1 MIRKLLLS
9 GAIVIG
15 AAGCATTPPP
25 TLQPGD
31 VPAGF
36 EQKAPANAPLWPARD
51 WWTKFGDPQLA
62 ALMDQAQANNLDI
75 VQAAARLRQADA
87 RARQAGAALLPTLGA
102 GANVNTLFGQ
112 ANGVSQHETDY
123 SAGLQASYE
132 LDFWGKNRDLLDS
145 AHAAVRAS
153 RADRATVA
161 LTTTS
166 AVANT
171 YFQLLSLRERIGVAR
186 ANLKSSE
193 AILNVVQ
200 RRVTAGF
207 SANADLLA
215 QRAAMA
221 AQQALL
227 PALEQQELEARNA
240 LAILLG
246 RPPEGFSVTGDGL
259 GALLPPAVAPGL
271 PSALLT
277 RRPDIITAEANLVG
291 AHADLAAAR
300 TAFFPTISLTANGGI
315 AYPALA
321 AAIDTLPGIGL
332 AAGAGA
338 ALAQIIFDGGRT
350 QGKIDETKAREEEL
364 LAAYRAA
371 VIASFSDVENALG
384 SFAHLGD
391 QEAALREQVEQAQK
405 VLGAAQRKYIA
416 GSADFLVVTDAQRAL
431 YTARDQLSDIRRARL
446 AASVALF
453 KALGGGFA
461 SDAPERQ
468 PNGP

>member
-1 MIRKLLLS
+1 MRR
-9 GAIVIG
+9 
-15 AAGCATTPPP
+15 
-25 TLQPGD
+25 
-31 VPAGF
+31 F
-36 EQKAPANAPLWPARD
+36 WPARD
-51 WWTKFGDPQLA
+51 WWTNFGDPQLA

-102 GANVNTLFGQ
+102 TGTVNSLYGQ
-112 ANGVSQHETDY
+112 TSGVSQHETDY
-123 SAGLQASYE
+123 SAGLEASYE

-161 LTTTS
+161 LTATS

-171 YFQLLSLRERIGVAR
+171 YFQLLSLRERIAVAR
-186 ANLKSSE
+186 ANLKS
-193 AILNVVQ
+193 AQDILGVVQ

-207 SANADLLA
+207 SANADLLQ
-215 QRAAMA
+215 QRAALA
-221 AQQALL
+221 AQQAVL

-246 RPPEGFSVTGDGL
+246 RPPEGFTVTGDGL

-300 TAFFPTISLTANGGI
+300 AAFFPVISLTANGGI

-321 AAIDTLPGIGL
+321 AAIDTLPGCRPGR
-332 AAGAGA
+332 GAGA
-338 ALAQIIFDGGRT
+338 TLAQIIFDGGRT
-350 QGKIDETKAREEEL
+350 QGKIDETKAREDEL

-384 SFAHLGD
+384 SFAHLGA
-391 QEAALREQVEQAQK
+391 QEAALREQVTQAEK
-405 VLGAAQRKYIA
+405 VLGAARRKYIA

-446 AASVALF
+446 AARWRCSRRWAAALPCGC
-453 KALGGGFA
+453 AVTA
-461 SDAPERQ
+461 
-468 PNGP
+468 